1 MGERLGIQKSKNFV
15 WIGGVLLVLLSSL
28 IAYLFPGQGFNGADQ
43 MLTDPAGNEGGES
56 SSEGDVK
63 ALTWKLLQKFDYK
76 QNIVAEDLKPFLDQK
91 IRLPGFAV
99 PLSSDFNEISEF
111 LFVPN
116 QLACIH
122 VPPPPPNLMLY
133 IRLDPPAKIDDLSG
147 PLWLEGVLKL
157 NPTKSVYG
165 TASWEIYAD
174 SVAPYEYEGN

>member
-1 MGERLGIQKSKNFV
+1 MGVQKSKNFV
-15 WIGGVLLVLLSSL
+15 WVGGVLLVLLSSL
-28 IAYLFPGQGFNGADQ
+28 VAYLFPGQGF
-43 MLTDPAGNEGGES
+43 EGGS
-56 SSEGDVK
+56 QLLSEAGGSAAQKDTGEAK
-63 ALTWKLLQKFDYK
+63 LLSWKLLQKFDYK
-76 QNIVAEDLKPFLDQK
+76 QNIVAEELKPFLDEK

-99 PLSSDFNEISEF
+99 PLSSDFNEITDF

-133 IRLDPPAKIDDLSG
+133 IRLNPPAKIDDLTG

-165 TASWEIYAD
+165 TASWEINAD
-174 SVAPYEYEGN
+174 SISPYEYEGQ